1 MKILVLGA
9 TGDRTAACGATPQP
23 RTRRGRHCALTRQVA
38 CVGEDQTRIS
48 VISAN
53 LLDLSDA
60 EMTKIV
66 AGCDAVASCLGHNL
80 TIKGIFGPPHR
91 LVTDATRRFCQ
102 AIQANNPTHP
112 VKFVLMNTTGNR
124 NRDLNEPASPAEKI
138 VLGLLRRLLPPQA
151 DNEAAADYLRTQIGQ
166 DDPVIEWVAVRPD
179 SLIDEDEVT
188 EYTVHASPTTSPI
201 FKPGKTSRINVGHF
215 MADLITEDAVWSQ
228 WKGQMPVLYD
238 QEPQRSA

>member
-9 TGDRTAACGATPQP
+9 TGATGRLLVAQLLNRGHDAIAIVRSPDRLPAS
-23 RTRRGRHCALTRQVA
+23 VK
-38 CVGEDQTRIS
+38 DQTRIS

-151 DNEAAADYLRTQIGQ
+151 DNEVAADYLRTQIGQ
-166 DDPVIEWVAVRPD
+166 RCRLHPQ
-179 SLIDEDEVT
+179 T
-188 EYTVHASPTTSPI
+188 PI
-201 FKPGKTSRINVGHF
+201 GRQIRRG
-215 MADLITEDAVWSQ
+215 
-228 WKGQMPVLYD
+228 
-238 QEPQRSA
+238 